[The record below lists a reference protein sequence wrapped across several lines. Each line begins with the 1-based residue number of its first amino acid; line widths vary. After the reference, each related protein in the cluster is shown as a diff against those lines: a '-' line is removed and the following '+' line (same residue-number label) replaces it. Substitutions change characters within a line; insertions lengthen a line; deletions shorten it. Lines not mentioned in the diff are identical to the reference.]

1 MPAIDYARSINL
13 NQRVLGFQLILR
25 VGMTFKSYYYDV
37 CPLKDC
43 KTTVTLLADHRVS
56 IAICLHTRNQH
67 CTEIFSLLISTH
79 KIINISA

>member
-25 VGMTFKSYYYDV
+25 VAMAFMGTTMYVY

-43 KTTVTLLADHRVS
+43 NRTDRVS
-56 IAICLHTRNQH
+56 FKIYLHIRDHQ
-67 CTEIFSLLISTH
+67 LIVY
-79 KIINISA
+79 